1 MRALLVIG
9 LFFAAAVVVVIGL
22 FWLMGA
28 TSPDQSDL
36 DEQVRVSVLSATEE
50 RRASSVSRF
59 GYRVDYTY
67 TFGGRTYTSDQFVPV
82 KRWQPGLPLNAC
94 VDPDTPERHTLHL
107 KPEVR
112 CGTYIGTET
121 TAQPQQSGS

>member
-1 MRALLVIG
+1 MKALLVIG

-22 FWLMGA
+22 FWLLGA
-28 TSPDQSDL
+28 TSPDQADL
-36 DEQVRVSVLSATEE
+36 DEQVKVSVLSATEE

-67 TFGGRTYTSDQFVPV
+67 QFGGTTYANDQFVPV
-82 KRWQPGLPLNAC
+82 KRWQPGLPLHAC
-94 VDPDTPERHTLHL
+94 VDPDSPERHTLQL
-107 KPEVR
+107 RPDVR

-121 TAQPQQSGS
+121 TARPRQSGS

>member
-1 MRALLVIG
+1 MKALLVIG
-9 LFFAAAVVVVIGL
+9 LFFVTALAVVVGL

-36 DEQVRVSVLSATEE
+36 DEQVKVSVQSATEE

-67 TFGGRTYTSDQFVPV
+67 QFGGRTYASDQFVPV

-94 VDPDTPERHTLHL
+94 VDPATPERHTLHL
-107 KPEVR
+107 TPDVQ

-121 TAQPQQSGS
+121 TARPEQAG